1 MALKKISS
9 EGNKIKLE
17 VEIDLEGSMLEME
30 KHILTVCNEIGQ
42 VATVKAAERFDTD
55 GSPIV
60 VAGITLTTKGKTPKT
75 YQTPF
80 GPNEILRHTYQTS
93 KGGKVY
99 CPLEE
104 GSRMIHSATP
114 RYAQMLTNKYA
125 CMSASDTV
133 SDLNDNHGRKTTK
146 CYLQKVAD
154 VVGSIAQAKEETWQ
168 YHVPQMEEE
177 VATVSISMDGTTV
190 LMQEEGYREA
200 MAGAISLY
208 NEDGERMYSIY
219 FGAAPEYGKATFKER
234 MKREIAHIKSLYP
247 KACYVGVADGAK
259 DNWTFLEKHTDT
271 QILDFYHA
279 TEYLAGA
286 SEAAFPGKREKEKRK
301 KWLKD
306 KCSKLKHDEN
316 AAKDILNEMTEI
328 LCEKKFT
335 KSIQEKLES
344 AITYFSNNLPKM
356 DYSKHIN
363 QNLPIGS
370 GVTEAACKTLI
381 KQRFCCSGMRWKD
394 DGVRV
399 VLSLRSLVRTKG
411 RWEQFWGKI
420 DQYGVNY

>member
-1 MALKKISS
+1 
-9 EGNKIKLE
+9 
-17 VEIDLEGSMLEME
+17 
-30 KHILTVCNEIGQ
+30 
-42 VATVKAAERFDTD
+42 
-55 GSPIV
+55 
-60 VAGITLTTKGKTPKT
+60 
-75 YQTPF
+75 
-80 GPNEILRHTYQTS
+80 
-93 KGGKVY
+93 
-99 CPLEE
+99 
-104 GSRMIHSATP
+104 
-114 RYAQMLTNKYA
+114 
-125 CMSASDTV
+125 
-133 SDLNDNHGRKTTK
+133 
-146 CYLQKVAD
+146 
-154 VVGSIAQAKEETWQ
+154 
-168 YHVPQMEEE
+168 MEEE

-370 GVTEAACKTLI
+370 GVTEAACKTFI